1 MRSCI
6 SVDSCSY
13 PCYPFTISPGTGA
26 FLVATAFT
34 MRVRNIISAIPE
46 GRVASY
52 GQIAALAGNIRAA
65 RQVAWILHS
74 SSKASELPWHRVV
87 GTRGRVSLPQGRGYE
102 EQRALLRDEGV
113 HFDTED
119 RIDMSRFRWNP
130 GHIDAAIGK

>member
-87 GTRGRVSLPQGRGYE
+87 GTRGRISLPQGRGYE

-119 RIDMSRFRWNP
+119 RIDMSRFRLNP

>member
-87 GTRGRVSLPQGRGYE
+87 GTRGRISLPQGRGYE